1 VRTANSTQTHTF
13 SHSSHQIF
21 MAEDAGGVLGGEANV
36 TAALPCWY
44 SALSQPELRAT
55 TNSFKLKARVF
66 HPLEPQP

>member
-1 VRTANSTQTHTF
+1 
-13 SHSSHQIF
+13 
-21 MAEDAGGVLGGEANV
+21 MAEDVGGVLGGEANV